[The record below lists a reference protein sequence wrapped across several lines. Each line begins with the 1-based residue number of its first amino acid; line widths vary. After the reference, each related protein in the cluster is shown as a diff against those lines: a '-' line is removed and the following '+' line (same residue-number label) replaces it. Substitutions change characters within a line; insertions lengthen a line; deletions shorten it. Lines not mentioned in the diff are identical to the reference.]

1 MKEKLSQY
9 EHVVLLDDDHKIL
22 KQAVEMLQ
30 EKAAKVPGYYD
41 ADHGFCDVYDIGI
54 ELTPIVDAS
63 LVGYS
68 ENEDGTFTMVVVLQV
83 IHPGTNEPS
92 EFGND
97 PLEVVVDM
105 RSGHP
110 VFLSAMRKEL

>member
-1 MKEKLSQY
+1 
-9 EHVVLLDDDHKIL
+9 
-22 KQAVEMLQ
+22 
-30 EKAAKVPGYYD
+30 
-41 ADHGFCDVYDIGI
+41 
-54 ELTPIVDAS
+54 
-63 LVGYS
+63 
-68 ENEDGTFTMVVVLQV
+68 MVVVLQV

-110 VFLSAMRKEL
+110 VFLSAKIKEL